1 MERRSPRFSAV
12 PKAMASVLSLGPF
25 TIDGGL
31 AREGAGH
38 CRGDSMGPFLAW
50 PVPVDHPQGQRPILI
65 SQDVTHWPRRGW
77 ATGTPWSFW
86 KEVFS
91 LPIPSVSPEVSR
103 FSLGIIISALVVLQG
118 SCEN

>member
-25 TIDGGL
+25 TIDGGQ

-65 SQDVTHWPRRGW
+65 SQDDLVSKTVKITVCSLSHPVCVT
-77 ATGTPWSFW
+77 
-86 KEVFS
+86 
-91 LPIPSVSPEVSR
+91 VSR
-103 FSLGIIISALVVLQG
+103 QS
-118 SCEN
+118 